1 MSTLPAFTSAAA
13 DAGHSGDIFG
23 AFTRAYEREKQ
34 DSLSIQEYLEGCRN
48 DPGMYASAPERMVA
62 AVGEPK
68 FIDTSADPRLSR
80 IEGQVRGVQ
89 KMIDTERNCL
99 EIVHQISAIINALR
113 RVQNDMLRDHLTA
126 LGEAI
131 IAGNLL
137 PQERREMADE
147 LAALFKQLS

>member
-1 MSTLPAFTSAAA
+1 MKKNEKAK
-13 DAGHSGDIFG
+13 
-23 AFTRAYEREKQ
+23 TRTANSNIEVKHDRQ
-34 DSLSIQEYLEGCRN
+34 H
-48 DPGMYASAPERMVA
+48 
-62 AVGEPK
+62 
-68 FIDTSADPRLSR
+68 PRLSR

-89 KMIDTERNCL
+89 KMIDAERNCL

-137 PQERREMADE
+137 PKERREMADE